1 MRGFLHSFVEVIVEQ
16 LLSSPAQARHIAPL
30 SHRRRVQVMRLT
42 RQRHTVPPPL
52 PSDRFMPS
60 LTLLEAIGYANAALG
75 VAMLAMRTM
84 IPLRIAG
91 IVHNIASIVFGWFSG
106 VYPMLIQHTILLPLN
121 AWRLQEMRKLIRDVK
136 RASAGSHDM
145 EWIKPFTTRKTVE
158 AGRIMFRKGDE
169 ADRMFF
175 VLSGRFRLDEIGVE
189 LAEGS
194 LIGELGFIAPGG
206 KRTQTLECTQD
217 AVILDIT
224 YDRIEEL
231 YFQDPTFG
239 LYFLRLSTARLFDNI
254 QRLEEQLR
262 ARDARIAR
270 MQKSAAAKAEG

>member
-1 MRGFLHSFVEVIVEQ
+1 MT
-16 LLSSPAQARHIAPL
+16 
-30 SHRRRVQVMRLT
+30 SH
-42 RQRHTVPPPL
+42 H
-52 PSDRFMPS
+52 
-60 LTLLEAIGYANAALG
+60 LLEAVGYANAALG

-91 IVHNIASIVFGWFSG
+91 IVHNVASILFGFFSG

-121 AWRLQEMRKLIRDVK
+121 TWRLREMRKLIRDVK

-145 EWIKPFTTRKTVE
+145 EWIKPFTTRRTVE
-158 AGRIMFRKGDE
+158 AGRVMFRKGDD

-175 VLSGRFRLDEIGVE
+175 ILSGRFRVAEIGVE
-189 LAEGS
+189 LSEGA

-206 KRTQTLECTQD
+206 RRTQTLECTQD
-217 AVILDIT
+217 AVILEIT

-254 QRLEEQLR
+254 QRLEEQLS
-262 ARDARIAR
+262 ARDAKIER
-270 MQKSAAAKAEG
+270 MQRTASQKAAG